1 MPRLKCPSRFAAEDS
16 DVLLLRKALGRG
28 PFVALQKAFGGR
40 RIWIP
45 KSGTRPSCL
54 TCCQRDKCI
63 KDWRKQHR
71 PVADI
76 ARHLG
81 VSPKTVYRVLERDA

>member
-1 MPRLKCPSRFAAEDS
+1 MSTLNCPSHYTAADN
-16 DVLLLRKALGRG
+16 DAARLLSLLGE
-28 PFVALQKAFGGR
+28 PKFTALQKAFGGR

-45 KSGTRPSCL
+45 KAGTRPSCL